1 MRLMLEDRIIFKE
14 ITVISELLK
23 WYKGI
28 QGKSSQTGGGY
39 QEKMHNSW
47 MTVHECAMIVF
58 INTEAHGILVLMV
71 LD

>member
-1 MRLMLEDRIIFKE
+1 MLEDYIIFKE
-14 ITVISELLK
+14 IKVISELLK

-39 QEKMHNSW
+39 QEKMNNSW
-47 MTVHECAMIVF
+47 MNVHVCAMTVF
-58 INTEAHGILVLMV
+58 TNTGAHEISVLMM